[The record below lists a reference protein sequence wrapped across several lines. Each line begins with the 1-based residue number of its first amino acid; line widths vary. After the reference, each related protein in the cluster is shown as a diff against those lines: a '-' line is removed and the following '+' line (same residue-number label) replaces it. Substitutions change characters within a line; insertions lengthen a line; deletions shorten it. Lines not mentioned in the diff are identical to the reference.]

1 MLGTDDIAALAV
13 TLLLWIAA
21 IVARVTGRRQAAGWL
36 MWAAVVATVVA
47 VALLHMG
54 KGHRA

>member
-13 TLLLWIAA
+13 TLLLWITA
-21 IVARVTGRRQAAGWL
+21 IVTRATGRRQVAGWFL
-36 MWAAVVATVVA
+36 WAAVVATVVT

>member
-21 IVARVTGRRQAAGWL
+21 IVTRVTGRRQVTGWL
-36 MWAAVVATVVA
+36 LWAAVVATVA
-47 VALLHMG
+47 TVALLHMG
-54 KGHRA
+54 RGHRA